1 MAIHFV
7 CPYGH
12 RLKVPDHR
20 AGKKGRC
27 PKCQQRV
34 IVPVPNPIPSG
45 REKRHWDASPGER
58 IEIDDQ
64 ITPASS
70 QDALLDNP
78 YLGGLIGEV
87 ETPRPE
93 PSAEPAPESE
103 QPSGQVISEL
113 EWPPEI
119 ATFAIDVPAP
129 AEPPLPNVP
138 SPPIVPPLDLN
149 ADFVDADDSS
159 LDLPNG
165 FPELTDN
172 SLSLWERAGVRA
184 SDEAVLPHPHPLP
197 EGEGIFFRHP
207 ASSRIGNKSPSMEG
221 QPPSPGG
228 AASQLAIASPPLPP
242 APTSVEPPA
251 SGVQIVHAPPPVPPM
266 PSAPSTAASRPTPR
280 PRWVARASGE
290 LVGQSYRASPQQSET
305 AYWLAAVLLFVIVFT
320 SAPALGHLQLDAAPR
335 WAQAMLLVAGLQLA
349 YAAWLAIVP
358 DWSTVSVGA
367 WMFAASAVLYAAA
380 CGWFGM
386 AGGARTALEY
396 AGQRGSAAGWCGVSA
411 VVLALMSYAC
421 GQVGGNW
428 RRADSIAF
436 SASRRSPQT

>member
-45 REKRHWDASPGER
+45 REKRQWDASAGER

-64 ITPASS
+64 LTPASS
-70 QDALLDNP
+70 DDALLDNP
-78 YLGGLIGEV
+78 YLGGLIGDI

-93 PSAEPAPESE
+93 LPDEPATESE
-103 QPSGQVISEL
+103 QSSGPVISDL

-119 ATFAIDVPAP
+119 VTFAIDVPAP
-129 AEPPLPNVP
+129 AELP
-138 SPPIVPPLDLN
+138 SPLIGTSLPVVPPLDLN
-149 ADFVDADDSS
+149 VEPVDSEDQS
-159 LDLPNG
+159 
-165 FPELTDN
+165 E
-172 SLSLWERAGVRA
+172 E
-184 SDEAVLPHPHPLP
+184 
-197 EGEGIFFRHP
+197 
-207 ASSRIGNKSPSMEG
+207 MEG
-221 QPPSPGG
+221 RAENMEGRAPSPDVI
-228 AASQLAIASPPLPP
+228 APQLPSTPPPLPP
-242 APTSVEPPA
+242 APPSLDQLPLN
-251 SGVQIVHAPPPVPPM
+251 VQVVHAPPPAPP
-266 PSAPSTAASRPTPR
+266 APSTAAASPTSR
-280 PRWVARASGE
+280 PRWVARARAE
-290 LVGQSYRASPQQSET
+290 LVEQAYRANPQQSET

-358 DWSTVSVGA
+358 DWSTVRVGA

-380 CGWFGM
+380 CGWFGV

-428 RRADSIAF
+428 RRADSIAY
-436 SASRRSPQT
+436 SASRRAT

>member
-70 QDALLDNP
+70 DDALLDNP

-93 PSAEPAPESE
+93 PVAKPAPESE
-103 QPSGQVISEL
+103 LTSGPVISDL

-119 ATFAIDVPAP
+119 ATFAIDVSAQ
-129 AEPPLPNVP
+129 AELP
-138 SPPIVPPLDLN
+138 PPIMPPLDLN
-149 ADFVDADDSS
+149 AEPADTE
-159 LDLPNG
+159 DLP
-165 FPELTDN
+165 D
-172 SLSLWERAGVRA
+172 
-184 SDEAVLPHPHPLP
+184 D
-197 EGEGIFFRHP
+197 
-207 ASSRIGNKSPSMEG
+207 MEG
-221 QPPSPGG
+221 RAENMEGRAPSPGAVSTETPAPSPG
-228 AASQLAIASPPLPP
+228 AVVALQVPPTPPPLPP
-242 APTSVEPPA
+242 APPSLDQLPLN
-251 SGVQIVHAPPPVPPM
+251 VQVVHAPPPVPP
-266 PSAPSTAASRPTPR
+266 APSTAAASPTLST
-280 PRWVARASGE
+280 RWVARARAE
-290 LVGQSYRASPQQSET
+290 LVNQAYRPSAQQSET

-358 DWSTVSVGA
+358 DWSTVRVGA
-367 WMFAASAVLYAAA
+367 WVFAASAVLYSAAS
-380 CGWFGM
+380 GWFGV

-421 GQVGGNW
+421 GQVCGNW
-428 RRADSIAF
+428 RRADFIAY
-436 SASRRSPQT
+436 STSRRAT